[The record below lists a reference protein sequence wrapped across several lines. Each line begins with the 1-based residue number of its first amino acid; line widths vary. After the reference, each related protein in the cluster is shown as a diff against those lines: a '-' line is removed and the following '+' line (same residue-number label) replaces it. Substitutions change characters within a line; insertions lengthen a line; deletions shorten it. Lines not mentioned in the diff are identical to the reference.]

1 MTSELKLNT
10 YNLFE
15 LGEKVD
21 KLLHDNGIKKKST
34 LIIKVNEN
42 ELTKIDEDLYYRNNP
57 KGKDY
62 IPTEGEIIV
71 TFKNLD
77 IKIIAEKKETE

>member
-15 LGEKVD
+15 LGENVD

-34 LIIKVNEN
+34 LIIKVNED

-71 TFKNLD
+71 TFRNLD

>member
-21 KLLHDNGIKKKST
+21 KSLHDNGIKKKST
-34 LIIKVNEN
+34 LIIKVNED
-42 ELTKIDEDLYYRNNP
+42 ELAKIDEDLYYRNNP

-77 IKIIAEKKETE
+77 IKIIAEKKEAD